1 MRFIIEG
8 KGGYTAVQGL
18 RVPMQPRDVILTP
31 TWNWHDH
38 GKKGAD
44 EEGGDDNPVIWLDGL
59 DLPFHQFL
67 PTHFN
72 EHYADPRYPAEDA
85 PVSPIVFPWGDVQK
99 RLDEQEG
106 PYASTRYLK
115 ADGREVSRTI
125 GAGVERIDAKSSSPK
140 VHETSSSVYH
150 VVEGLGYSIIEGQK
164 IDWKAGDTFAIP
176 AWYENQHF
184 AGEKRVYL
192 YHFDDKPALRALGT
206 YRVAG
211 QSDESLAAA
220 W

>member
-1 MRFIIEG
+1 
-8 KGGYTAVQGL
+8 
-18 RVPMQPRDVILTP
+18 MQPRDVVLTP

-44 EEGGDDNPVIWLDGL
+44 QEGGDDNPVIWLDGL

-72 EHYADPRYPAEDA
+72 EHYADSRYPAVDA
-85 PVSPIVFPWGDVQK
+85 PVSPIVFPWVDMQK
-99 RLDEQEG
+99 KLDTQPG
-106 PYASTRYLK
+106 PYATARYTK
-115 ADGREVSRTI
+115 SDGREGKSTVPDFPRTMMLTWKSIVSRTI
-125 GAGVERIDAKSSSPK
+125 GAGAERIDAHSSSPL

-150 VVEGLGYSIIEGQK
+150 VVEGSGYSVIEGEK
-164 IDWKAGDTFAIP
+164 IPWKAGDTFVIP
-176 AWYENQHF
+176 AWHKNQHF
-184 AGEKRVYL
+184 ADGERVYL
-192 YHFDDKPALRALGT
+192 YHFDDKPALKSIGT

-211 QSDESLAAA
+211 QSDESLASA